1 MIIKVQTSN
10 RNRLINRIL
19 PLQNIINFI
28 KWGKD
33 KWTKKIKPK
42 KIMNLKEWDKN
53 VLLLP
58 KYIQKK
64 EEILKILIQ
73 REFNKY

>member
-1 MIIKVQTSN
+1 
-10 RNRLINRIL
+10 
-19 PLQNIINFI
+19 
-28 KWGKD
+28 
-33 KWTKKIKPK
+33 
-42 KIMNLKEWDKN
+42 MNLKEWDKN